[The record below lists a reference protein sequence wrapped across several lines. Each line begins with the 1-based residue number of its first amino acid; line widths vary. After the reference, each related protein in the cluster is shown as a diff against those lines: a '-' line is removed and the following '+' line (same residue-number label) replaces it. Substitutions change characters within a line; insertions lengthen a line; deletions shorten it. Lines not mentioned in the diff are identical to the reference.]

1 MKKKQF
7 LTEAKRKEIIA
18 DKEKVII
25 ESFAKM
31 FNRIKRIDENEIN
44 RIDEND
50 DNNIKKILT
59 DIQLQ
64 NPNDRNKNF
73 VIDKLLDDKQYPFQY
88 GGNGKQLGT
97 YNMTWLELSK
107 LAYEVLFRKG
117 VENWGENNWKTMSD
131 FINIKINQNK
141 V

>member
-1 MKKKQF
+1 MKKII
-7 LTEAKRKEIIA
+7 LTEADKKKIVT
-18 DKEKVII
+18 DKENLII
-25 ESFAKM
+25 ESFAKI
-31 FNRIKRIDENEIN
+31 FNSIKRIDENEVIL
-44 RIDEND
+44 D
-50 DNNIKKILT
+50 DNNNNIKKILT

-117 VENWGENNWKTMSD
+117 IENWGENNWKTMSD
-131 FINIKINQNK
+131 FIIMKTNQNK
-141 V
+141 